1 MTRRVALVTGILVVG
16 VYAASAALSGHLS
29 PLARRPLLDGL
40 VPPTAYR
47 WVDPPPELAST
58 NLAPARQDF
67 PVDLGDAGSKTAVL
81 TTDDAQV
88 TLILPRGA
96 FAGAPGRDSIR
107 VRIEPLAT
115 SEVEAPAEPGQILGN
130 VYLVEAT
137 YRPSGEPA
145 QLAADSRVVLVYPL
159 VANDH
164 GGHEIVVSVDG
175 ATWTTAE
182 TNDLPSIQQADAAI
196 DTIGYVAVSATNVSP
211 TASPGGGADRGGGS
225 NAATIGIVAGLIVL
239 AIGAAIVLRPS
250 RPGSTAARDSRRES
264 RSRSESRNSHR
275 D

>member
-1 MTRRVALVTGILVVG
+1 LTRRVALVMGILVVG
-16 VYAASAALSGHLS
+16 MYAASSALSGHLS

-40 VPPTAYR
+40 VPPTAYE

-67 PVDLGDAGSKTAVL
+67 QVDLGDAGSRTAVL
-81 TTDDAQV
+81 TTGDAQV

-96 FAGAPGRDSIR
+96 FAGAPGQDSIL
-107 VRIEPLAT
+107 VRIEPLAA
-115 SEVEAPAEPGQILGN
+115 SEVDAPAEPGQILGN
-130 VYLVEAT
+130 VYLLEAT

-145 QLAADSRVVLVYPL
+145 ALAANSRVVLVYPL

-164 GGHEIVVSVDG
+164 GGHEVVVSVDG
-175 ATWTTAE
+175 ATWDAAD

-196 DTIGYVAVSATNVSP
+196 DTLGYVAVSATNVSP
-211 TASPGGGADRGGGS
+211 TASPGGSTEGGGRS

-239 AIGAAIVLRPS
+239 AIGAAIALRPN
-250 RPGSTAARDSRRES
+250 RPGSAAARDSRPS
-264 RSRSESRNSHR
+264 RSRNTRR